1 MQVSD
6 MMTCSPVV
14 ITSDVSVKEVKETF
28 EKHHVRHL
36 PVVDDEGSLVGIIS
50 QTDLNRLIFGAFMPG
65 DSKYDDS
72 MMDML
77 TLDDIMIRQ
86 PVTMAPD
93 QSLEDVVAV
102 FTDGGFHA
110 VPVVEG
116 GNLVGILSVVD
127 VLKHLYQK
135 VEEIR

>member
-1 MQVSD
+1 

-36 PVVDDEGSLVGIIS
+36 PVVNDEGTLVGIIS
-50 QTDLNRLIFGAFMPG
+50 QTDLNRLIFGSFMPG

-93 QSLEDVVAV
+93 QSLEEVIAV

-135 VEEIR
+135 VEGNR